1 MIGAVVGVGAILAA
15 GTFAF
20 TQLRSNAGDGGAA
33 SPQAVGE
40 QLLQSI
46 ENEDALGA
54 VDLLLPGERETFRQ
68 PLVELF
74 SELGRLGVVEDKVN
88 LNQVNGFDL
97 TVDNPSVSVTDTNVN
112 DISNVTV
119 KGRIQTVTDG
129 KKVPIGDLLIQ
140 EAFNGERPN
149 LDSDETSDLDLKF
162 ASVRKD
168 GRWYVSLMYT
178 AAESSRGSRDIPKNG
193 VTPLGAKDPIAA
205 VDNLFQS
212 LSDLRLEDAIANLN
226 PNEAEAL
233 QRYAPLFLDDAQ
245 RSVDKAGLVWSI
257 SDTEYSVSGEGDTRY
272 VAIKALSFKAQV
284 DGQQSTVDVTI
295 KDDCITGS
303 FGDTKM
309 HSCVGD
315 LVDPTNLAGL
325 LDQAGITDDGAIG
338 TLIKDVQSSF
348 SDLSLRG
355 ITVKKVG
362 ASWYVSPIAAYF
374 DVLLAELRALDRGE
388 LETLIADVRAVIAS
402 IVDQFSGSFDTT
414 GDGSYWGE
422 CLYGDDP
429 QGCIQA
435 GVADGTFV
443 ADEIQAAYLYP
454 QCGLFDYYNGG
465 DLYNDSAADFHAKI
479 VAGADCITQAA
490 DADGIDLSY
499 ASQEFLRP
507 ECYLEVNPYN
517 YSDESISEQQRTAS
531 YDCLYN

>member
-15 GTFAF
+15 ATFAF
-20 TQLRSNAGDGGAA
+20 TQLRSNAADGGAA

-40 QLLQSI
+40 QLLKAI

-68 PLVELF
+68 PLVDLF

-97 TVDNPSVSVTDTNVN
+97 TVDNPSVSVADTNVD

-119 KGRIQTVTDG
+119 NGRIQTVTDG
-129 KKVPIGDLLIQ
+129 KKVPIGDLLIK

-162 ASVRKD
+162 ASVKKD
-168 GRWYVSLMYT
+168 GRWYVSLLYT
-178 AAESSRGSRDIPKNG
+178 AAESVRGNRDIPKNG
-193 VTPLGAKDPIAA
+193 VTPVGAKDPIAA

-212 LSDLRLEDAIANLN
+212 ISDLRLEDAIANLN

-257 SDTEYSVSGEGDTRY
+257 SDTEYTVSGEGDTRY
-272 VAIKALSFKAQV
+272 VAIAALTFKAQV
-284 DGQQSTVDVTI
+284 DGQDSAIDVTI
-295 KDDCITGS
+295 KDNCVTAS
-303 FGDTKM
+303 FGDTKI

-315 LVDPTNLAGL
+315 LLDPTSFSGL
-325 LDQAGITDDGAIG
+325 LDQAGFTDDGSIT
-338 TLIKDVQSSF
+338 TLIKDAQSSF
-348 SDLSLRG
+348 SDLSIKG

-362 ASWYVSPIAAYF
+362 SGWYASPIAAYF
-374 DVLLAELRALDRGE
+374 DMLIAELRALDRAE
-388 LETLIADVRAVIAS
+388 LETLIADVRAVIS
-402 IVDQFSGSFDTT
+402 SFVDQFTGSFDTT

-435 GVADGTFV
+435 GVADGTFA

-454 QCGLFDYYNGG
+454 QCGLFDYYNGE

-479 VAGADCITQAA
+479 VAGADCITTAA
-490 DADGIDLSY
+490 QADGIDLSY

-517 YSDESISEQQRTAS
+517 YSDESVTDAQRTAS
-531 YDCLYN
+531 YDCVYS